1 MQLPLHVWRPPPFRL
16 DSSRQKAYFLLTQ
29 THRSQLLCYSWHTS
43 LYPGH
48 LSQFTSCV
56 HMYIFGVILFLPVVM
71 LDSTLYNIY
80 LYFFA
85 DVKLQKS
92 WPAVTELQFR
102 GVVTHT
108 VRSSIVRPETRRDF
122 VAGAVHPRRYPT
134 LLWSRGF
141 CGVLTT

>member
-1 MQLPLHVWRPPPFRL
+1 
-16 DSSRQKAYFLLTQ
+16 
-29 THRSQLLCYSWHTS
+29 
-43 LYPGH
+43 
-48 LSQFTSCV
+48 
-56 HMYIFGVILFLPVVM
+56 MYIFGVILFLPVVM

-92 WPAVTELQFR
+92 WPAVTEVQFR
-102 GVVTHT
+102 RVVTQT

-141 CGVLTT
+141 AGADHMTPRPVLQNSATTAALLSTV